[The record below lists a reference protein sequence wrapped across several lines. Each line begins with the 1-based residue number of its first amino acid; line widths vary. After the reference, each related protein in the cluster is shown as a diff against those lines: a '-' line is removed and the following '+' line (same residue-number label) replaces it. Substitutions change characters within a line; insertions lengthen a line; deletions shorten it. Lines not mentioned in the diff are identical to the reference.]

1 MPRPFPVSVST
12 STSSSSSKTNRSS
25 PCVSASSLGKTSES
39 AITSFDLRFTHP
51 HECGNK
57 SFAQSNDRQSN
68 SLDAVD
74 LPHSTEEE
82 SMAPKYTLR
91 LVKKISVDTKDA
103 SHDFNTD
110 KSPGELYGP
119 GVIVI
124 PDVPNVPEGWVII
137 KGSLDL

>member
-1 MPRPFPVSVST
+1 MSI
-12 STSSSSSKTNRSS
+12 SSSSSKTNCSS
-25 PCVSASSLGKTSES
+25 PCVSSSSLGKTSES

-74 LPHSTEEE
+74 LPHSTELA
-82 SMAPKYTLR
+82 SFHRRRVQAPKYTLR

-119 GVIVI
+119 GV
-124 PDVPNVPEGWVII
+124 
-137 KGSLDL
+137 